1 MRFSFLGAAGEVT
14 GSCTLVETGNTR
26 FLVDCGMF
34 QGGPDARTKN
44 LRALNFGF
52 DVRSI
57 DFVLLTHAHIDH
69 SGLLPR
75 LVVLGFR
82 GPIYATAAT
91 IDLLEVLLPDS
102 AHIQEKESEWQL
114 RHRNRRGQ
122 GERGAPGP
130 LYTVAQAQSALQLL
144 EPVAYGENVQ
154 VTESVTVRFH
164 DAGHILGSSWIE
176 VTSHDES
183 RPRKLV
189 FSGDLGMPARPVL
202 RDAEKVIPE
211 ADVVVIEST
220 YGNRSHR
227 SMPETEDEIV
237 AAVERTHATHGNL
250 IIPAFAVGRTQEII
264 YLLTD
269 LVRRKRLSP
278 LKIYVDSPMANK
290 ATKITL
296 DHPELL
302 DRETRELISWLQS
315 HPEKVKIEFVADVER
330 SKALNEIRSGAVIIS
345 ASGMCEAGRIKYHLR
360 ENLPRSECGVL
371 IVGFQAAG
379 TLGRRLVDGA
389 QLVHIFGQP
398 VRVKA
403 RVYTVGGLSAHA
415 DQSVLLGWLG
425 GFHKPPG
432 NTFVVHG
439 ETTAAADFVSAIQ
452 SQLGWQNVHQPQR
465 GETFTL

>member
-1 MRFSFLGAAGEVT
+1 MRLSFLGAAGEVT
-14 GSCTLVETGNTR
+14 GSCTLVETGNIR

-34 QGGPDARTKN
+34 QGGPDARMKN

-52 DVRSI
+52 DVRDI

-75 LVVLGFR
+75 LAVLGFR
-82 GPIYATAAT
+82 GPIYATPAT

-102 AHIQEKESEWQL
+102 AHIQEKESERLL
-114 RHRNRRGQ
+114 RHRSRRGK
-122 GERGAPGP
+122 GEHGAPAP
-130 LYTVAQAQSALQLL
+130 LYTVAQAQSALRLL
-144 EPVAYGENVQ
+144 RPIPYGQPFQ
-154 VTESVTVRFH
+154 VVESITARFH
-164 DAGHILGSSWIE
+164 DAGHILGSAWIE
-176 VTSHDES
+176 VMADDDG
-183 RPRKLV
+183 RPRRLV

-202 RDAEKVIPE
+202 RDTEQAVPE
-211 ADVVVIEST
+211 ADVLLVEST
-220 YGNRSHR
+220 YGDRAHR

-269 LVRRKRLSP
+269 LVRRQRLAP
-278 LKIYVDSPMANK
+278 LKIYVDSPMANT
-290 ATKITL
+290 ATRITL

-302 DRETRELISWLQS
+302 DDETRELITWQRA
-315 HPEKVKIEFVADVER
+315 HPDRVKIEFVADVER
-330 SKALNEIRSGAVIIS
+330 SKALNEIRSNAIIIS

-360 ENLPRSECGVL
+360 ENLPRSECSIL
-371 IVGFQAAG
+371 IAGFQAAG

-389 QLVHIFGQP
+389 PLVRIFGEP

-403 RVYTVGGLSAHA
+403 RIHTVGGLSAHA
-415 DQSVLLGWLG
+415 DRSVLLGWLG
-425 GFHKPPG
+425 GFHKAPG

-439 ETTAAADFVSAIQ
+439 EANAAAGFASAIE
-452 SQLGWQNVHQPQR
+452 SQLGWKNVHRPQR